1 MKKIMAVL
9 SATLLLW
16 GCSDSNDKVE
26 EESVKEEKIE
36 VVEEKEET
44 VVEEVEEEIEEIEEI
59 DEETEVEEVEH
70 SRESRVF
77 IAHEIMA
84 DAFSSMSEVEYDSSA
99 DMLTIF
105 PTDERF
111 TKEIFYMMLGH
122 EEYIRD
128 WDVLVESLT
137 ELSSSVSDIVDEDI
151 QIAILNPE
159 DSERVL
165 LLVQGGFVL
174 YDFSDDI

>member
-1 MKKIMAVL
+1 MKKMMAVL

-16 GCSDSNDKVE
+16 GCSDSNDIVE

-44 VVEEVEEEIEEIEEI
+44 IVEEVEEETEEI
-59 DEETEVEEVEH
+59 DEEVEEVEY
-70 SRESRVF
+70 SREERVF
-77 IAHEIMA
+77 IAHVMMT
-84 DAFSSMSEVEYDSSA
+84 DAFSSMAEVDYDSSA

-105 PTDERF
+105 PTDEGF
-111 TKEIFYMMLGH
+111 TMEIFYMMLGH
-122 EEYIRD
+122 EESIRD
-128 WDVLVESLT
+128 WDILVESLT
-137 ELSSSVSDIVDEDI
+137 ELSISVSGIVDEDI

-165 LLVQGGFVL
+165 LLVQDGFVL
-174 YDFSDDI
+174 YNFADDI

>member
-1 MKKIMAVL
+1 MVVL

-16 GCSDSNDKVE
+16 GCSDSNNKVE

-44 VVEEVEEEIEEIEEI
+44 VVEEVEEEIEEAEY
-59 DEETEVEEVEH
+59 
-70 SRESRVF
+70 SREDRVF
-77 IAHEIMA
+77 IAHSIMV

-128 WDVLVESLT
+128 WDVLVETLA

-165 LLVQGGFVL
+165 LLVQDGFVL

>member
-16 GCSDSNDKVE
+16 GCSDNNNKVE

-44 VVEEVEEEIEEIEEI
+44 VVEETEEEIEEEA
-59 DEETEVEEVEH
+59 EVVEY
-70 SRESRVF
+70 SREDRVF
-77 IAHEIMA
+77 IAHVMMD
-84 DAFSSMSEVEYDSSA
+84 DAFSSMSEVEYDASA

-105 PTDERF
+105 PTDEGF
-111 TKEIFYMMLGH
+111 TMEIFFMMLGH
-122 EEYIRD
+122 EESIRD
-128 WDVLVESLT
+128 WDNLVESLT
-137 ELSSSVSDIVDEDI
+137 ELSSSVSGIVDEDI

-159 DSERVL
+159 DSEKVL
-165 LLVQGGFVL
+165 LLVQDGFVL
-174 YDFSDDI
+174 YNFADDI

>member
-16 GCSDSNDKVE
+16 GCSDNNNKVE
-26 EESVKEEKIE
+26 EESVKEEKVEI
-36 VVEEKEET
+36 VEEKEET
-44 VVEEVEEEIEEIEEI
+44 VVEDIEEEVEEAEY
-59 DEETEVEEVEH
+59 
-70 SRESRVF
+70 SREDRVF
-77 IAHEIMA
+77 IAHSIMV
-84 DAFSSMSEVEYDSSA
+84 DTFSSMSEVEYDSSA

-128 WDVLVESLT
+128 WDVLVETLA

-165 LLVQGGFVL
+165 LLVQDGFVL

>member
-16 GCSDSNDKVE
+16 GCSDSNNKVE

-36 VVEEKEET
+36 VVEEDSG
-44 VVEEVEEEIEEIEEI
+44 VEEVEKEEEQVSE
-59 DEETEVEEVEH
+59 EVEEVEY
-70 SRESRVF
+70 SREDRVF
-77 IAHEIMA
+77 IAHVMMA
-84 DAFSSMSEVEYDSSA
+84 DAFSSMAEVDYDSSA

-105 PTDERF
+105 PTDEGF
-111 TKEIFYMMLGH
+111 TMEIFYMMLGH
-122 EEYIRD
+122 EENIRD
-128 WDVLVESLT
+128 WDILVESLT
-137 ELSSSVSDIVDEDI
+137 ELSVSVSGIVDEDI

-165 LLVQGGFVL
+165 LLVQDGFVL
-174 YDFSDDI
+174 YNFADDI

>member
-1 MKKIMAVL
+1 MKKIMVVL

-16 GCSDSNDKVE
+16 GCSDSNNKVE

-36 VVEEKEET
+36 VVEEDTE
-44 VVEEVEEEIEEIEEI
+44 VVEETEEEAEQVSEEEE
-59 DEETEVEEVEH
+59 EVEEVEY

-77 IAHEIMA
+77 IAHEIMI

-105 PTDERF
+105 PADEGF
-111 TKEIFYMMLGH
+111 TMEIFYMMLGH

-137 ELSSSVSDIVDEDI
+137 ELSSSVSEIVDEDI

-165 LLVQGGFVL
+165 LLVQNGFVL

>member
-1 MKKIMAVL
+1 MVVL

-16 GCSDSNDKVE
+16 GCSDSNNKVE
-26 EESVKEEKIE
+26 EESVEEEKIE

-44 VVEEVEEEIEEIEEI
+44 VVEEVEEEEEAEQVGKEV
-59 DEETEVEEVEH
+59 EGVEEVEY
-70 SRESRVF
+70 SRENRVF
-77 IAHEIMA
+77 IAHEIMI

-122 EEYIRD
+122 EEYIGD

-137 ELSSSVSDIVDEDI
+137 ELSSSVSEIVDEDI

-165 LLVQGGFVL
+165 LLVQNGFVL

>member
-1 MKKIMAVL
+1 MKKIMAML

-16 GCSDSNDKVE
+16 GCSDNNNKVE

-44 VVEEVEEEIEEIEEI
+44 VVEEVEEEIEEI
-59 DEETEVEEVEH
+59 DEEEEVEEAEY
-70 SRESRVF
+70 SREDRVF
-77 IAHEIMA
+77 IAHEIMV
-84 DAFSSMSEVEYDSSA
+84 DAFSSMSEVGYDSSA

-128 WDVLVESLT
+128 WDVLVETLA

-165 LLVQGGFVL
+165 LLVQDGFVL

>member
-1 MKKIMAVL
+1 MKKIMVVL

-16 GCSDSNDKVE
+16 GCSDSNNKVE

-44 VVEEVEEEIEEIEEI
+44 VVEETEEEIEEIEE
-59 DEETEVEEVEH
+59 EAEVVEY
-70 SRESRVF
+70 SREDRVF
-77 IAHEIMA
+77 IAHVMMS
-84 DAFSSMSEVEYDSSA
+84 DAFSSMAEVEYDASA

-105 PTDERF
+105 PTDEGF
-111 TKEIFYMMLGH
+111 TMEIFYMMLGH
-122 EEYIRD
+122 EESIED

-137 ELSSSVSDIVDEDI
+137 ELSNSVSGMVDEDI

-159 DSERVL
+159 DSDRVL
-165 LLVQGGFVL
+165 LLVQDGFVL
-174 YDFSDDI
+174 YNFADDI

>member
-16 GCSDSNDKVE
+16 GCSNNNDIVE

-36 VVEEKEET
+36 VVEEDSG
-44 VVEEVEEEIEEIEEI
+44 VEEVEKEAEQVNE
-59 DEETEVEEVEH
+59 EVEEVEY
-70 SRESRVF
+70 SRENRVF
-77 IAHEIMA
+77 IAHAIMA
-84 DAFSSMSEVEYDSSA
+84 DAFSSMSEVEYDASA
-99 DMLTIF
+99 DMITIF

-111 TKEIFYMMLGH
+111 TMEIFYMMLGH

-128 WDVLVESLT
+128 WDILVESLT
-137 ELSSSVSDIVDEDI
+137 ELSSSVSGIVDEDI

-165 LLVQGGFVL
+165 LLVQDGFVL
-174 YDFSDDI
+174 YNFADDI

>member
-16 GCSDSNDKVE
+16 GCSDSNNIVE
-26 EESVKEEKIE
+26 EESVKEEEIE
-36 VVEEKEET
+36 VVEEDTGVK
-44 VVEEVEEEIEEIEEI
+44 EVEEEVEQVNE
-59 DEETEVEEVEH
+59 EVEEVEY
-70 SRESRVF
+70 SREDRVS
-77 IAHEIMA
+77 IAYVMMA
-84 DAFSSMSEVEYDSSA
+84 DAFSSMAEVEYDSYA

-105 PTDERF
+105 PTDEGF
-111 TKEIFYMMLGH
+111 TMEIFYMMLGH

-128 WDVLVESLT
+128 WDILVESLT
-137 ELSSSVSDIVDEDI
+137 ELSSSVSGVVDEDI

-165 LLVQGGFVL
+165 LLVQDGFVL
-174 YDFSDDI
+174 YNFADDI

>member
-1 MKKIMAVL
+1 MRKIMAVL

-16 GCSDSNDKVE
+16 GCSDNNNKVE

-44 VVEEVEEEIEEIEEI
+44 VVEEVEEIEEI
-59 DEETEVEEVEH
+59 DEEVEEIEY
-70 SRESRVF
+70 SREDRVF
-77 IAHEIMA
+77 IAHVMMA
-84 DAFSSMSEVEYDSSA
+84 DAFSSMAEVEYDSSA

-105 PTDERF
+105 PTDEGF
-111 TKEIFYMMLGH
+111 TMEIFYMMLGH
-122 EEYIRD
+122 EESIRD
-128 WDVLVESLT
+128 WDILVESLT
-137 ELSSSVSDIVDEDI
+137 ELSISVSGIVDEDI

-165 LLVQGGFVL
+165 LLVQDGFVL
-174 YDFSDDI
+174 YNFADDI